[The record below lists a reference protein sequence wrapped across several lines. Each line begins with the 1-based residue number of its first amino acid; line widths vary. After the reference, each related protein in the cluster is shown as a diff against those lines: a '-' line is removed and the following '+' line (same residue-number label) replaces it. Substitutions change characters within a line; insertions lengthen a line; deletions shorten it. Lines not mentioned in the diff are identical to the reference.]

1 MAIDRRRGR
10 RLFGSDP
17 AAFDRVRPGYP
28 PALYRV
34 LERRCGLAPGAAIFE
49 IGAGSGKAT
58 RELLARRPRR
68 LTIVE
73 PDRRFVRFLR
83 AKLPQSAGAVE
94 FVARPFEETRLDPAS
109 YDLGV
114 AATSFHWLRERSS
127 LRKIARSLRPGGWW
141 ASFMN
146 FSNDARSRSAFR
158 AAVSPLWDGLPG
170 QVRPRRPRAVRHA
183 RFRRARLDAL
193 RASGKFDRVR
203 VEEFRSV
210 RTLDTATLVGLYR
223 TFSEISTLPRPVRER
238 FLREVGELV
247 DRRFHG
253 RVRIPTRTTLYT
265 ARRRPEPARRPGRRR
280 RSAIRRLGGRG
291 SGAGPGPARR
301 RRLLAPRGR

>member
-1 MAIDRRRGR
+1 VAIERRRGR

-28 PALYRV
+28 PGVYRV
-34 LERRCGLAPGAAIFE
+34 LERRCGLGPAAAVFE

-58 RELLARRPRR
+58 RELLARRVRR

-73 PDRRFVRFLR
+73 PDPRFVRFLR
-83 AKLPQSAGAVE
+83 KNLPADRRGVE
-94 FVARPFEETRLDPAS
+94 FIPKPFEDAELKVAG

-127 LRKIARSLRPGGWW
+127 LRKIARALRPGGWW

-146 FSNDARSRSAFR
+146 FSNDSRRPSAFYR
-158 AAVSPLWDGLPG
+158 AVSPLWDSLPG
-170 QVRPRRPRAVRHA
+170 AQRSRVSRRGRHE
-183 RFRRARLDAL
+183 RFRRDRIAAL
-193 RASGKFDRVR
+193 RASGKFDRIR
-203 VEEFRSV
+203 IEEFVSA
-210 RTLDTATLVGLYR
+210 RTLDRATLVGLYR
-223 TFSEISTLPRPVRER
+223 TFSEISTLPRNVREP
-238 FLREVGELV
+238 FLQKVGELI

-265 ARRRPEPARRPGRRR
+265 ARRRPGANRSRSGARPRRR
-280 RSAIRRLGGRG
+280 
-291 SGAGPGPARR
+291 
-301 RRLLAPRGR
+301 

>member
-1 MAIDRRRGR
+1 LAIDRRRGR
-10 RLFGSDP
+10 RLFGRDP
-17 AAFDRVRPGYP
+17 VTFDRVRPGYP

-34 LERRCGLAPGAAIFE
+34 LERRCGLGPGAHVFE

-58 RELLARRPRR
+58 REVLARGVGR

-73 PDRRFVRFLR
+73 PDPRFVRFLR
-83 AKLPQSAGAVE
+83 ANLPRRPGVVE
-94 FVARPFEETRLDPAS
+94 FVGKAFEDAKLEPGA
-109 YDLGV
+109 YDLGI

-146 FSNDARSRSAFR
+146 FSNDSKRPSAFR
-158 AAVSPLWDGLPG
+158 TAVGPLWDALPG
-170 QVRPRRPRAVRHA
+170 AGRSRAPRRGRHG

-193 RASGKFDRVR
+193 RASGKFDRIR
-203 VEEFRSV
+203 AEEFRSA

-223 TFSEISTLPRPVRER
+223 TFSEVSTLPARVRER
-238 FLREVGELV
+238 FLGDVADLI

-253 RVRIPTRTTLYT
+253 RVRVPMRTTLYT
-265 ARRRPEPARRPGRRR
+265 ARRRSAAARSRARRTSGTRRR
-280 RSAIRRLGGRG
+280 RS
-291 SGAGPGPARR
+291 
-301 RRLLAPRGR
+301 